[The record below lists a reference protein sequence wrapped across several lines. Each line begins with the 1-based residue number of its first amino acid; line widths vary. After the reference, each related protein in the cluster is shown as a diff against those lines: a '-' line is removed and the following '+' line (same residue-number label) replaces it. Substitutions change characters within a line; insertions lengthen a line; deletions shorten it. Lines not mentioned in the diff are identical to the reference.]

1 MKKNCSTKSGRAF
14 ALVLAAGASAAI
26 LGGCGATTESIV
38 DKMFDE
44 EVESSANE
52 VEYDLGVKDRKSVV

>member
-44 EVESSANE
+44 ELIRMSGFEW
-52 VEYDLGVKDRKSVV
+52 